1 MNGMSRG
8 LATAVLLLAV
18 GCSSG
23 PTSVIGLDLVCDQD
37 RSSAQAKDV
46 VERVGGLRTDDFL
59 VRLARSTEVGVVAL
73 VDGDV
78 QDAYTVLHG
87 DYGVSVVAQVAD
99 DGQGTADGLAQV
111 DRITRAACEGS

>member
-1 MNGMSRG
+1 MKGMRRG
-8 LATAVLLLAV
+8 LAIAVLLLTV
-18 GCSSG
+18 GCSSEQ
-23 PTSVIGLDLVCDQD
+23 PSVIGLDLVCDQD
-37 RSSAQAKDV
+37 RSFAQAKDV

-78 QDAYTVLHG
+78 QGAYTVLHE

-99 DGQGTADGLAQV
+99 DGQGPADGLGQI
-111 DRITRAACEGS
+111 DRITRAACDGS